1 MFFDQIKEI
10 DGNLKDLRDHLK
22 TIGQGVDVHF
32 DQLDDIAAHIIALE
46 AILLQ
51 VIKKVDID
59 AEAATKWVRDNT
71 VKSTGKEEGSVK
83 AQTVLKDLLNSGGTG
98 KFNKLDDEVD

>member
-10 DGNLKDLRDHLK
+10 DGSIKDLRDHLK
-22 TIGQGVDVHF
+22 NIGVAVDEHF

-46 AILLQ
+46 AIMIE

-59 AEAATKWVRDNT
+59 ADAAKEWVRENT
-71 VKSTGKEEGSVK
+71 EESTGNEGGSKK
-83 AQTVLKDLLNSGGTG
+83 APAVIDELVYG
-98 KFNKLDDEVD
+98 NKITPVAA

>member
-1 MFFDQIKEI
+1 M
-10 DGNLKDLRDHLK
+10 
-22 TIGQGVDVHF
+22 DVHF

-59 AEAATKWVRDNT
+59 AEAAKEWVRDNT
-71 VKSTGKEEGSVK
+71 VESTGKEEGSVK
-83 AQTVLKDLLNSGGTG
+83 AQAVLQDLLN
-98 KFNKLDDEVD
+98 

>member
-22 TIGQGVDVHF
+22 TIGQGVDVHI

-59 AEAATKWVRDNT
+59 AEAAEDWVRDNT

-83 AQTVLKDLLNSGGTG
+83 AQAVLKDLLN
-98 KFNKLDDEVD
+98 

>member
-1 MFFDQIKEI
+1 MFFEQIKEI
-10 DGNLKDLRDHLK
+10 DGNLKDLIDHLK
-22 TIGQGVDVHF
+22 TIWQGVDVHI

-59 AEAATKWVRDNT
+59 AEAAAEWVRDNT
-71 VKSTGKEEGSVK
+71 AKSTGKEEGSIK
-83 AQTVLKDLLNSGGTG
+83 AQVVLKDLLN
-98 KFNKLDDEVD
+98 

>member
-46 AILLQ
+46 AV
-51 VIKKVDID
+51 VIQITKTLDID
-59 AEAATKWVRDNT
+59 TKAAKEWIKENTKE
-71 VKSTGKEEGSVK
+71 STGQEDGSEKAKLVLEG
-83 AQTVLKDLLNSGGTG
+83 
-98 KFNKLDDEVD
+98 FWE

>member
-1 MFFDQIKEI
+1 M
-10 DGNLKDLRDHLK
+10 
-22 TIGQGVDVHF
+22 DVHI

-59 AEAATKWVRDNT
+59 AEAAEKWIRDNT
-71 VKSTGKEEGSVK
+71 VESTGKEEGSVK
-83 AQTVLKDLLNSGGTG
+83 AQAVLKDLLN
-98 KFNKLDDEVD
+98 

>member
-46 AILLQ
+46 AIVLQ
-51 VIKKVDID
+51 IIKKVDID
-59 AEAATKWVRDNT
+59 AEAAKKLVKNNT
-71 VKSTGKEEGSVK
+71 VESTGKEEGSVK
-83 AQTVLKDLLNSGGTG
+83 AQTVLEDLL
-98 KFNKLDDEVD
+98 D